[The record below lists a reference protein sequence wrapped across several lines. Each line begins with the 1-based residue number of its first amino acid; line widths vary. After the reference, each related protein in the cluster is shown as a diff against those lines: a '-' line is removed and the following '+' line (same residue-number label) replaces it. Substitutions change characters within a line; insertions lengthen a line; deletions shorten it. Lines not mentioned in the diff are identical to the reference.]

1 MPWKSYKAKFGRM
14 FLLQA
19 DSYKN
24 HLNEYSIQLS
34 MYALIL
40 EEWGFQVGGAYIVH
54 IGPGD
59 EEAELYKVVDM
70 RENLK
75 LFLNGSISESN

>member
-1 MPWKSYKAKFGRM
+1 
-14 FLLQA
+14 
-19 DSYKN
+19 
-24 HLNEYSIQLS
+24 

-59 EEAELYKVVDM
+59 EDAELYKVVDM
-70 RENLK
+70 RDNLK
-75 LFLNGSISESN
+75 LFLNGSIQESN